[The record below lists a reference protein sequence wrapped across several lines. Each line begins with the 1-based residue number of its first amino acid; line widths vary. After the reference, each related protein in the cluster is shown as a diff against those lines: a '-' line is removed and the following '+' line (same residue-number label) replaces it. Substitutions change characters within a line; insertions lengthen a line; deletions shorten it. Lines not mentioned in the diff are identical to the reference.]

1 MTDMTSPR
9 VGGCRCGQLRFRLT
23 KAPILTG
30 ACHCTGCQKMT
41 GGPYSLTLTVPG
53 DGFEIT
59 EGTPVIGG
67 LHGPVAHHYHC
78 DFCKSWVFTR
88 AEGMD
93 WFVNVRP
100 TMLDEPG
107 DFTPFIEL
115 WTAEKLPWATTP
127 ARHSFAGPATLEDF
141 QSLMTEF
148 AAPPG

>member
-1 MTDMTSPR
+1 MTEKTFPR
-9 VGGCRCGQLRFRLT
+9 LGGCRCGQLRFRLT
-23 KAPILTG
+23 KPPILTG

-53 DGFEIT
+53 DGFDIT
-59 EGTPVIGG
+59 EGTPAIGG
-67 LHGPVAHHYHC
+67 LHGPVAHHFHC

-100 TMLDEPG
+100 TMLDAPE

-115 WTAEKLPWATTP
+115 WTSEKLPWATTP
-127 ARHSFAGPATLEDF
+127 AKHSFAGSATLDEF
-141 QSLMTEF
+141 QSLMAEF
-148 AAPPG
+148 AALPA